1 VLRMSSLMIAV
12 ALSLSASGCAHRHYD
27 TITSTGD
34 VDVAPAPRAIR
45 LTVVN
50 DNFYDMNVY
59 VVSGSAGTRLGT
71 VVGNSRGNFVVNRA
85 LIPSGEARFVGM
97 PIGGFGRAVSD
108 ALNVNPGQ
116 NVEFRIASNLA
127 LSTALVRR

>member
-1 VLRMSSLMIAV
+1 MVAV
-12 ALSLSASGCAHRHYD
+12 ALTLSASACAHRHYD
-27 TITSTGD
+27 TITSTGE
-34 VDVAPAPRAIR
+34 VAAPEPRTIR
-45 LTVVN
+45 LTVLN
-50 DNFYDMNVY
+50 DIFYDMNVY

-71 VVGNSRGNFVVNRA
+71 VTGNSRGNFVVNRS
-85 LIPSGEARFVGM
+85 LIPSGEARFVGL

-108 ALNVNPGQ
+108 ALNVIPGQ